1 MIRSFKSKK
10 LRRFFEGDDAAGLL
24 AGQAEK
30 IADILAVIDTAEQP
44 ADIALFPTG
53 VCIR

>member
-10 LRRFFEGDDAAGLL
+10 LRHFFEADDAAGLP

-30 IADILAVIDTAEQP
+30 IGDILAAI
-44 ADIALFPTG
+44 TG
-53 VCIR
+53 NWQLIFRFDVDLVDYH